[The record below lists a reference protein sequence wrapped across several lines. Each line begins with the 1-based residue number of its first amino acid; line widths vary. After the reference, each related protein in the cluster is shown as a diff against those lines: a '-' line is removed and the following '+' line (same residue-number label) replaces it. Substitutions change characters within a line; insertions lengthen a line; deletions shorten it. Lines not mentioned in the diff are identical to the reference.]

1 MNQQTTSHAQDD
13 SSPSRSRSGSRT
25 NWWIMIGIIGIV
37 MLFTVLPMIK
47 AWQSVSAF
55 EREALDAGY
64 TMREGVSLVIE
75 EPITNPTYLR
85 GYETIEIHQGA
96 EADIALATATAVLA
110 GRYSGSVSF
119 LGKELTI
126 MPGAVIEG
134 DLRLAAAKSVILR
147 GEVQG
152 EITGNVGR
160 VFQPQTSDP
169 AANTE
174 PDDL

>member
-1 MNQQTTSHAQDD
+1 MNEQATPQQGD
-13 SSPSRSRSGSRT
+13 SPMKTPSRSGSRT
-25 NWWIMIGIIGIV
+25 NWWIMVGIV
-37 MLFTVLPMIK
+37 AVVMVFTVLPMIK
-47 AWQSVSAF
+47 AWQSVNAF
-55 EREALDAGY
+55 EREARDAGY
-64 TMREGVSLVIE
+64 VMREGVSLVIE
-75 EPITNPTYLR
+75 EPITMPTYLR

-169 AANTE
+169 AAHTE
-174 PDDL
+174 PDAL